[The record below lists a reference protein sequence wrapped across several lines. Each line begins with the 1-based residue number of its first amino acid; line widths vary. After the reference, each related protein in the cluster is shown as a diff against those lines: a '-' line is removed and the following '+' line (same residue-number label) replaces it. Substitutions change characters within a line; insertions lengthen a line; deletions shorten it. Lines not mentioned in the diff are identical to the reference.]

1 MGKLRHGIFPT
12 EGTVEHDVQRS
23 TGQPLLA
30 ANDMGNL
37 HQVVVDD
44 ICQVICRQLVG
55 TLIQHLVVA
64 DITLDTYFATDEVVD
79 ENLLTGL
86 DLKTNDILV
95 ARSNQL
101 LDFLL
106 GEGQRVTHLTAR
118 MAVVLEVLNLST
130 LGLQLL
136 WGVESDICLVGIQQL
151 LNIFLIDIATLTLT
165 VGTFVATKR
174 HALVELDTQP
184 LERLDDVL
192 FCSRHETCGVGVFD
206 AEHKVAAMLACK
218 QVIIECGTYAAD
230 V

>member
-44 ICQVICRQLVG
+44 IRQVIGRQFVG

-64 DITLDTYFATDEVVD
+64 DIALDTYFAADEVVD

-118 MAVVLEVLNLST
+118 MAVVLEVLNLGT
-130 LGLQLL
+130 LGL
-136 WGVESDICLVGIQQL
+136 
-151 LNIFLIDIATLTLT
+151 
-165 VGTFVATKR
+165 
-174 HALVELDTQP
+174 
-184 LERLDDVL
+184 
-192 FCSRHETCGVGVFD
+192 
-206 AEHKVAAMLACK
+206 
-218 QVIIECGTYAAD
+218 
-230 V
+230 